1 MSIVVVRQARATQ
14 AAHEWRPGW
23 LAPLLA
29 RAFALRTRTQD
40 DNISDDGDENTPTRW
55 QETAP
60 TNTPVQPSPAGGGDA
75 AFDAFFIQHE
85 HALYGYLRRMLPT
98 HEAALDVAQEA
109 FFRAWRHF
117 ETVRDYDR
125 PQAWLFRVA
134 TNLALDTF
142 RRRQPTGLAR
152 IFSERSADIPDD
164 GDASDVI
171 PALTDP
177 FDMERSLAE
186 RDLVNRALAR
196 LPERQRAAV
205 LLWAAH
211 GLAIAE
217 IAAALE
223 TTEVNV
229 RQMLSR
235 GRARF
240 RQVYER
246 LQQGG

>member
-1 MSIVVVRQARATQ
+1 VYRQAHQR
-14 AAHEWRPGW
+14 RPGW
-23 LAPLLA
+23 LAPLVA
-29 RAFALRTRTQD
+29 RVFALRTRMQD
-40 DNISDDGDENTPTRW
+40 DDATDDGGNAPAE
-55 QETAP
+55 QQATAP
-60 TNTPVQPSPAGGGDA
+60 ANARTPAGPAGGEDA
-75 AFDAFFIQHE
+75 AFDAFFAQHE
-85 HALYGYLRRMLPT
+85 RALYGYLRRMLPT

-117 ETVRDYDR
+117 ETVRAYDR

-152 IFSERSADIPDD
+152 IFSERSADIPDES
-164 GDASDVI
+164 DASEAL

-177 FDMERSLAE
+177 FDMERALAE
-186 RDLVNRALAR
+186 RDLVNQALAR

-211 GLAIAE
+211 GLTCAE

-229 RQMLSR
+229 RQLLSR
-235 GRARF
+235 GRAKF
-240 RQVYER
+240 REVYEQ
-246 LQQGG
+246 LQQSS

>member
-1 MSIVVVRQARATQ
+1 MSIVIYRQA
-14 AAHEWRPGW
+14 HEAQQRRPGGF
-23 LAPLLA
+23 APLLA
-29 RAFALRTRTQD
+29 RVFALRTQMR
-40 DNISDDGDENTPTRW
+40 DGDASDEGESDGAARQQAW
-55 QETAP
+55 
-60 TNTPVQPSPAGGGDA
+60 SGGREDA
-75 AFDAFFIQHE
+75 AFDAFFEQHQS
-85 HALYGYLRRMLPT
+85 ALYGYVRRMLPT

-117 ETVRDYDR
+117 ETVRGYDR

-152 IFSERSADIPDD
+152 IFSERSADISDEGES
-164 GDASDVI
+164 GDIIS
-171 PALTDP
+171 ALTDP
-177 FDMERSLAE
+177 FDMEQSLAV
-186 RDLVNRALAR
+186 RDLVNQALAR

-211 GLAIAE
+211 GLTCAE

-235 GRARF
+235 GRAKF
-240 RQVYER
+240 REIYEQ
-246 LQQGG
+246 LQLNG

>member
-1 MSIVVVRQARATQ
+1 LSIVIYRQA
-14 AAHEWRPGW
+14 HEAQQRRPGGF
-23 LAPLLA
+23 APLLA
-29 RAFALRTRTQD
+29 RVFAMRTRMR
-40 DNISDDGDENTPTRW
+40 DGDTSDEGDNKSGAGRQSW
-55 QETAP
+55 
-60 TNTPVQPSPAGGGDA
+60 SGGGEDA
-75 AFDAFFIQHE
+75 AFNAFFEQHE

-109 FFRAWRHF
+109 FFRAWRRF
-117 ETVRDYDR
+117 ETVRGYDR

-152 IFSERSADIPDD
+152 IFSERSADSADEGES
-164 GDASDVI
+164 GDIIS
-171 PALTDP
+171 ALTDP
-177 FDMERSLAE
+177 FDMEQSLAV
-186 RDLVNRALAR
+186 RDLVNQALAR

-211 GLAIAE
+211 GLTCAE

-235 GRARF
+235 GRAKF
-240 RQVYER
+240 REIYEQ
-246 LQQGG
+246 LQLNG

>member
-1 MSIVVVRQARATQ
+1 MSIVIYRQA
-14 AAHEWRPGW
+14 HEAQQRRPRGF
-23 LAPLLA
+23 APLLA
-29 RAFALRTRTQD
+29 RVFALRTQMR
-40 DNISDDGDENTPTRW
+40 DGDASDEGESDGAARQQAW
-55 QETAP
+55 
-60 TNTPVQPSPAGGGDA
+60 SGGREDA
-75 AFDAFFIQHE
+75 AFDAFFEQHQS
-85 HALYGYLRRMLPT
+85 ALYGYVRRMLPT

-117 ETVRDYDR
+117 ETVRGYDR

-152 IFSERSADIPDD
+152 IFSERSADISDEGES
-164 GDASDVI
+164 GDIIS
-171 PALTDP
+171 ALTDP

-186 RDLVNRALAR
+186 RDLVNRALER

-211 GLAIAE
+211 GLTCAE

-235 GRARF
+235 GRAKF
-240 RQVYER
+240 RDLYEQ
-246 LQQGG
+246 LQSSS

>member
-1 MSIVVVRQARATQ
+1 M
-14 AAHEWRPGW
+14 
-23 LAPLLA
+23 
-29 RAFALRTRTQD
+29 QD
-40 DNISDDGDENTPTRW
+40 GQDGDAGSDAGDD
-55 QETAP
+55 ETAP
-60 TNTPVQPSPAGGGDA
+60 ASQPTSSRDHAAARPLPLGSEDA
-75 AFDAFFIQHE
+75 AFDAFFAQHE
-85 HALYGYLRRMLPT
+85 RALYGYLRRMLPT

-117 ETVRDYDR
+117 ETVRGYDR

-152 IFSERSADIPDD
+152 IFSERSADIPDE
-164 GDASDVI
+164 GDPSEII

-177 FDMERSLAE
+177 FDMERSLAA

-211 GLAIAE
+211 GLTCAE

-240 RQVYER
+240 REVYEQ
-246 LQQGG
+246 LQQD

>member
-1 MSIVVVRQARATQ
+1 MSIVVYRR
-14 AAHEWRPGW
+14 AHEQRTGW
-23 LAPLLA
+23 FAPLLA
-29 RAFALRTRTQD
+29 RAFALRTRPQD
-40 DNISDDGDENTPTRW
+40 GDVGDDGGSPTRRRV
-55 QETAP
+55 AKDA
-60 TNTPVQPSPAGGGDA
+60 NNCAQPWSAGGGDA

-85 HALYGYLRRMLPT
+85 RALYGYLRRMLPT

-117 ETVRDYDR
+117 ETVRAYDR

-152 IFSERSADIPDD
+152 IFSERSIDVPDE
-164 GDASDVI
+164 GEASDVI

-205 LLWAAH
+205 PLWAAH

-240 RQVYER
+240 REVYER

>member
-1 MSIVVVRQARATQ
+1 MSIVVVRRARV
-14 AAHEWRPGW
+14 AHGRRPGW

-40 DNISDDGDENTPTRW
+40 DNLSDDGDENTSTR
-55 QETAP
+55 QQDTAP
-60 TNTPVQPSPAGGGDA
+60 TNTPVQPWTADGGDA

-85 HALYGYLRRMLPT
+85 RALYGYLRRMLPT

-117 ETVRDYDR
+117 ETVRGYDR

-152 IFSERSADIPDD
+152 IFSERSADILTDD
-164 GDASDVI
+164 GDAGEVI

-240 RQVYER
+240 REVYER
-246 LQQGG
+246 LQQGR

>member
-1 MSIVVVRQARATQ
+1 MSIVVVRRAR
-14 AAHEWRPGW
+14 AAHERRPGW

-29 RAFALRTRTQD
+29 RVFALRTRTQD
-40 DNISDDGDENTPTRW
+40 GDVSDDGDGNAPTRRRNSAS
-55 QETAP
+55 TD
-60 TNTPVQPSPAGGGDA
+60 TPMQPWSADSRDA
-75 AFDAFFIQHE
+75 AFDAFFTQHE
-85 HALYGYLRRMLPT
+85 RALYGYLRRMLPT

-117 ETVRDYDR
+117 ETVRGYDR

-164 GDASDVI
+164 GDASEVI

-240 RQVYER
+240 REIYER

>member
-1 MSIVVVRQARATQ
+1 LSIVVVWKARA
-14 AAHEWRPGW
+14 AHGRRPGW

-40 DNISDDGDENTPTRW
+40 DNISDDGDENIPTRW
-55 QETAP
+55 PNTAP
-60 TNTPVQPSPAGGGDA
+60 ANTPVQPWSADSRDA
-75 AFDAFFIQHE
+75 AFDAFFTQHE
-85 HALYGYLRRMLPT
+85 RALYGYLRRMLPT

-117 ETVRDYDR
+117 ETVRGYDR

-134 TNLALDTF
+134 TNLVLDTF

-164 GDASDVI
+164 GDASEVI

-240 RQVYER
+240 REVYER
-246 LQQGG
+246 LQQEG

>member
-1 MSIVVVRQARATQ
+1 MSIVVYRR
-14 AAHEWRPGW
+14 AHERRPGW
-23 LAPLLA
+23 FAPLLA

-40 DNISDDGDENTPTRW
+40 GDVSDDDGGNTPTRR
-55 QETAP
+55 QNSASTD
-60 TNTPVQPSPAGGGDA
+60 TPMQPWSADSGDA
-75 AFDAFFIQHE
+75 AFDAFFTQHE
-85 HALYGYLRRMLPT
+85 RALYGYLRRMLPT

-117 ETVRDYDR
+117 ETVRGYDR

-152 IFSERSADIPDD
+152 IFSERSLDIPDEV
-164 GDASDVI
+164 DASEVI

-196 LPERQRAAV
+196 LPERQRAAM

-217 IAAALE
+217 IAVALE

-240 RQVYER
+240 REVYER